1 MSVCVLFRA
10 GSCAIDLKTES
21 VLALNK
27 KNESELEISDFYLV
41 TKKFRSESQLHMLR
55 PLADLAHTVH

>member
-27 KNESELEISDFYLV
+27 KNESELEISDFYLGPNH
-41 TKKFRSESQLHMLR
+41 L
-55 PLADLAHTVH
+55 